1 MAGNPVLKLVL
12 AGVLCV
18 TAVGCVNFQAN
29 YLAPKYGEI
38 AADGE
43 GTFPSNQS
51 IVMSPDAPSISQGFK
66 PAPKEKDPKDTPGNH
81 AGLDMVADVGTPVLA
96 AANGVVIKST
106 YGPAYGHQV
115 SILHLPSLDGRQL
128 KTNYYHLKSRNVA
141 EGDQIAR
148 GNEIGTLGRTGTL
161 AAFPHLHFE
170 LRIQGE
176 NVWDPL
182 NPHLFWADG
191 IGKVSCFK
199 STQNY
204 PESPMLITY
213 PVQCRDPQ

>member
-12 AGVLCV
+12 ACVLCV

-66 PAPKEKDPKDTPGNH
+66 PVPKERQPKEPPTDH

-96 AANGVVIKST
+96 AAGGVVVKST
-106 YGPAYGHQV
+106 YGGAYGHQI
-115 SILHLPSLDGRQL
+115 SILHSPTLDGRQL
-128 KTNYYHLKSRNVA
+128 KTNYYHLKSRDVM
-141 EGDQIAR
+141 EGDRVERGSAIAS
-148 GNEIGTLGRTGTL
+148 LGRTGAL

-170 LRIQGE
+170 LRIQGDH
-176 NVWDPL
+176 VWEPM

-191 IGKVSCFK
+191 IGRVTCFDPQK
-199 STQNY
+199 SY
-204 PESPMLITY
+204 PESPLLITY